1 MPQYNRAELGRMAT
15 ESGFVRDTFE
25 KVLRLKEILKFLNED
40 KFLREHLLSYR
51 KHQDLAIAWMHFTTI
66 IRTPVVIGI

>member
-40 KFLREHLLSYR
+40 SHGKPNG
-51 KHQDLAIAWMHFTTI
+51 DICC
-66 IRTPVVIGI
+66 